1 MAIWRCNQS
10 VKYEEKVVDNITEE
24 VLKLGQSREYELVIV
39 GKGQFSSSMGAEL
52 PANQIEHAELGPIGN
67 ILASSDCGIV
77 PSVLVIQ
84 QDKPNAEETATS
96 RMVQDRHVTTIDASI
111 TNNEPSV

>member
-52 PANQIEHAELGPIGN
+52 SANQIQHAELGPIGN
-67 ILASSDCGIV
+67 ILASADCGIV

-84 QDKPNAEETATS
+84 QDKPNADETATS
-96 RMVQDRHVTTIDASI
+96 RMVQDKHETTIDASI